1 MRSRLRR
8 LCVNNRNERFVR
20 EGRLAGMKRF
30 WSRGMEILLNLE
42 FSMCGGCVYYKKV

>member
-1 MRSRLRR
+1 M
-8 LCVNNRNERFVR
+8 NNRNERFVR

-42 FSMCGGCVYYKKV
+42 FGMCGGRVYCQKV